1 MKRLIRNAVASF
13 AIMIPA
19 GATATLAAQQVS
31 APTGAVLPRGL
42 PILVQWSPAS
52 YWPPPTVRVILNQV
66 VQGGHYPVAPIATVN
81 NTGQTHLTLPASF
94 PCNPASTYMVSVEGA
109 VNSTTTRYRNSANFK
124 LSCGSGSLT
133 VVKTVINES
142 GRPVPNGSF
151 PVDVTCGSSGGIT
164 TLALT
169 TANGFRDSVMYLP
182 HGVTCFVNEPAPKAP
197 AGCSWTRTYP
207 QGKSVEIGYT
217 ARRLDVHNRLRCQGG
232 TTTGVRSPH

>member
-1 MKRLIRNAVASF
+1 MKRLLRKTLACFATMVPVA
-13 AIMIPA
+13 
-19 GATATLAAQQVS
+19 ATTTLAAQQVS
-31 APTGAVLPRGL
+31 APTGVVLPRGL
-42 PILVQWSPAS
+42 PILVQWSPVP

-66 VQGGHYPVAPIATVN
+66 VQGGHYPVAPVANVTN
-81 NTGQTHLTLPASF
+81 NGQTHLTLPASF
-94 PCNPASTYMVSVEGA
+94 PCSPASTYMISVEGA
-109 VNSTTTRYRNSANFK
+109 LNGSTIRYRNSAKFK
-124 LSCGSGSLT
+124 LSCDSGSLT

-142 GRPVPNGSF
+142 GGPVPNGTF
-151 PVDVTCGSSGGIT
+151 PVDVTCGSNGGIT

-182 HGVTCFVNEPAPKAP
+182 HGVTCFVNEQAPKAP

-232 TTTGVRSPH
+232 TSTGVRSPL